1 MCGNLRLW
9 NNSRVEIKRVAN
21 TGEAPELDAIGV
33 SIVSG
38 GGGATIIIPTLC
50 KPPHHSILTL
60 VVWLAGR

>member
-38 GGGATIIIPTLC
+38 GGGGARINIC
-50 KPPHHSILTL
+50 EAAVCSVLTSAA
-60 VVWLAGR
+60 WPAGR